1 MAIVIEVEEER
12 WNDDEFSFFF
22 LSNRAIIVMLPC
34 EPRLANDLH
43 NSLLQTI
50 EIVPSSHYKNS
61 QWRRVRPPFGR
72 IELPWPTMGFDWE
85 HTYRFLM
92 QHERSFFWFWVV
104 LNLLRRWLMS
114 YMKIMSIYFH
124 IWLQRYSNENWYKLT
139 TLSTPSKKYK
149 CYRIVQFISLMLYD
163 ENSGIIS
170 VYLRAW

>member
-34 EPRLANDLH
+34 EPRLKTRLAQL
-43 NSLLQTI
+43 SVLQTI
-50 EIVPSSHYKNS
+50 EIVPSSHYKNN

-72 IELPWPTMGFDWE
+72 IELPWPTIGFDWE

-92 QHERSFFWFWVV
+92 QHERSFFWFGVV

-114 YMKIMSIYFH
+114 YMKKMSIYFH
-124 IWLQRYSNENWYKLT
+124 IWLHITYLWKVTTISYWKL
-139 TLSTPSKKYK
+139 
-149 CYRIVQFISLMLYD
+149 I
-163 ENSGIIS
+163 
-170 VYLRAW
+170 

>member
-50 EIVPSSHYKNS
+50 EIVPSSHYKNN

-92 QHERSFFWFWVV
+92 QHERSFFWFGVV
-104 LNLLRRWLMS
+104 LNLLRWWLMR
-114 YMKIMSIYFH
+114 YMKIMSIYLH
-124 IWLQRYSNENWYKLT
+124 TWLYIYI
-139 TLSTPSKKYK
+139 Y
-149 CYRIVQFISLMLYD
+149 
-163 ENSGIIS
+163 
-170 VYLRAW
+170 VYMVESH